1 MPKTPQTP
9 APWSKLGQTD
19 IKEELKN
26 YVGADLLFAQMD
38 ELKTIRAENAILL
51 EALTALVN
59 YHRFKGKDDRPYYA
73 LIRAAEEAIKKT
85 VAE

>member
-1 MPKTPQTP
+1 M
-9 APWSKLGQTD
+9 

-38 ELKTIRAENAILL
+38 ELKTIREENKKLL
-51 EALTALVN
+51 EALTALFENCVMIHKSWGDGDNTIAANEAVN
-59 YHRFKGKDDRPYYA
+59 KA
-73 LIRAAEEAIKKT
+73 RAAIQKA